1 MAGKRAP
8 NQKSIRFV
16 VSEKNGN
23 GHYFSQYNNAD
34 LIKAQNTLSDSAFR
48 LYIYIGMYKGLSI
61 KKERLNLSRQ
71 DAMACTGMSSRAFTN
86 AVHEL
91 QEQGYLVP
99 DPLFEAK
106 NNYTYIE
113 SGSIT

>member
-1 MAGKRAP
+1 MTAKRVP

-16 VSEKNGN
+16 VSEKGSN

-48 LYIYIGMYKGLSI
+48 LYIYIGMFKGYAI

-71 DAMACTGMSSRAFTN
+71 NAMECTGMSSRAFTN
-86 AVHEL
+86 AIKEL
-91 QEQGYLVP
+91 QEKGYLVP

-106 NNYTYIE
+106 NNFAYIE
-113 SGSIT
+113 SGE